1 MHRSLIEVCLLVM
14 AAILLVPAY
23 GWSQE
28 HGGHGEAGT
37 PVRDARFGVLFTGGG
52 SRDDLDTTPTLG
64 VMVVGELMVV
74 PDLLEVEI
82 ASGYTR
88 HGADHGFTEA
98 FLLKK
103 PWHAGEHVE
112 FFLGAGG
119 MVRQHL
125 ATSHGRQREEH
136 ENRCSTGPLVQAGS
150 IYWLA
155 DHWGVTAEVEYIQ
168 DIGIHTREVEGLAGL
183 LYRFGGATH

>member
-64 VMVVGELMVV
+64 G
-74 PDLLEVEI
+74 D
-82 ASGYTR
+82 
-88 HGADHGFTEA
+88 
-98 FLLKK
+98 
-103 PWHAGEHVE
+103 
-112 FFLGAGG
+112 GG
-119 MVRQHL
+119 RRVD
-125 ATSHGRQREEH
+125 GRARPP
-136 ENRCSTGPLVQAGS
+136 RGR
-150 IYWLA
+150 
-155 DHWGVTAEVEYIQ
+155 D
-168 DIGIHTREVEGLAGL
+168 R
-183 LYRFGGATH
+183 